1 MSAEATFRALLV
13 ERPEDL
19 EARLVYADWLEGEGD
34 PQRAN
39 VLRALVRLARLTSS
53 PGTLLRRAGELRA
66 LAKGLDAEWIA
77 SVSYPSLVGTCWGAL
92 DEDGR
97 SYLFGFLAGGKLAF
111 KREDGTTPGTWS
123 QVGTAVELT
132 INQYSPHAGVFVG
145 KFMRGTA
152 YNQTGLTWSW
162 GAIRQPDP
170 AVLDAAGMPE
180 LEDVPVDSPFVQG
193 PTPAS
198 SRRTSRP
205 RTRRSDRSRPTPR
218 R

>member
-1 MSAEATFRALLV
+1 MSDEATFRALLA

-53 PGTLLRRAGELRA
+53 PGTLLKRAGELRA
-66 LAKGLDAEWIA
+66 LAKGVDAEWIA
-77 SVSYPSLVGTCWGAL
+77 SVSYPSLVGTCWGAT
-92 DEDGR
+92 DEHDR
-97 SYLFGFLAGGKLAF
+97 PYLFGFLPGGELAF

-145 KFMRGTA
+145 KFMHGTA

-170 AVLDAAGMPE
+170 SVLDGDDMPE
-180 LEDVPVDSPFVQG
+180 LDDVPGDSPFVQG
-193 PTPAS
+193 PKPAS

-205 RTRRSDRSRPTPR
+205 RTPRSARSQPTRPR
-218 R
+218 

>member
-1 MSAEATFRALLV
+1 MSDDAIFRALIA

-53 PGTLLRRAGELRA
+53 PGTLLKRAGELRA
-66 LAKGLDAEWIA
+66 LAKGLDPEWIA
-77 SVSYPSLVGTCWGAL
+77 SVSHPSLVGTCWGAH
-92 DEDGR
+92 DEHGR
-97 SYLFGFLAGGKLAF
+97 SYLFGFLAGGELAF
-111 KREDGTTPGTWS
+111 KREDGKTPGTWA

-132 INQYSPHAGVFVG
+132 INKYSPHAGVFVG
-145 KFMRGTA
+145 KFMHGTA
-152 YNQTGLTWSW
+152 YNRTGLTWTW
-162 GAIRQPDP
+162 GAIRQPD
-170 AVLDAAGMPE
+170 ASVLEAEGMP
-180 LEDVPVDSPFVQG
+180 LLDDVPIDSPFVQG

-205 RTRRSDRSRPTPR
+205 RTPRSDRSRPKPR